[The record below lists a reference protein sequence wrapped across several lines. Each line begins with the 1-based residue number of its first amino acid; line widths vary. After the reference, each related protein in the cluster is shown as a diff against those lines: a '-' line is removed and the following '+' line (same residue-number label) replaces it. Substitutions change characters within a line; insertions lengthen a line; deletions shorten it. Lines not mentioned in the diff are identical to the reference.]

1 MASRRFRPA
10 TRVALFLAA
19 RGRCAECG
27 IKLDPGWH
35 GDHVVPVRVGGDTTP
50 ANGRALC
57 PPCNLAKGG
66 RTP

>member
-27 IKLDPGWH
+27 VVLDRGWH
-35 GDHVVPVRVGGDTTP
+35 GDHVIPWRAGGETAP

-66 RTP
+66 RSA

>member
-10 TRVALFLAA
+10 TRVALFLAS

-27 IKLDPGWH
+27 VKLDAGWH
-35 GDHVVPVRVGGDTTP
+35 GDHVVPVCAGGETTP

-57 PPCNLAKGG
+57 PACNLAKGG
-66 RTP
+66 VRR

>member
-1 MASRRFRPA
+1 MPSRRFRPA

-19 RGRCAECG
+19 GGRCAECG
-27 IKLDPGWH
+27 IRLGPGWH
-35 GDHVVPVRVGGDTTP
+35 GDHVVPVLAGGDTTP

-66 RTP
+66 LTP

>member
-1 MASRRFRPA
+1 MASRRFGPA

-19 RGRCAECG
+19 HGRCAQCG
-27 IKLDPGWH
+27 VTLEPGWH
-35 GDHVVPVRVGGDTTP
+35 GDHVTPVRAGGDTVP

-66 RTP
+66 RMP